1 MLDPEMA
8 ESGIEG
14 IEDVVEELLALPPER
29 FTEARNAAAKRLRSE
44 GKRQEADAVKSLPR
58 PSIAL
63 WALNKLARE
72 DASLLDAYLEAAGEL
87 RDATRNGGDIRAAT
101 APERA
106 AEGQV
111 TKTAAALVR
120 GEGKGVT
127 DAVERS
133 MSQTLRAAA
142 ADPDVADALR
152 HGLLAR
158 EPEAPSIDDVL
169 GYLSAM
175 APVKQPAPAGQG
187 PARQEPGKKEPDRGE
202 ERRALKAQIAA
213 ATADAAAARTDERA
227 ADDAAR
233 EARAQWQRAE
243 KHAEKLKGRTE
254 AAEDRLADLRTQLD
268 EV

>member
-1 MLDPEMA
+1 MLGPEMA

-14 IEDVVEELLALPPER
+14 IEDVVEELLELPPER
-29 FTEARNAAAKRLRSE
+29 FTEARNAASKRLRSE

-63 WALNKLARE
+63 WALNKVARD

-106 AEGQV
+106 AEAQV
-111 TKTAAALVR
+111 AKTATALVR
-120 GEGKGVT
+120 AEGKGVT

-142 ADPDVADALR
+142 ADPDVASALR
-152 HGLLAR
+152 QGLLAR

-175 APVKQPAPAGQG
+175 APVKQPAPAS
-187 PARQEPGKKEPDRGE
+187 QEPEKKEPDRSE

-213 ATADAAAARTDERA
+213 ATADAAAARKDERA

-233 EARAQWQRAE
+233 EAREQWQRAE
-243 KHAEKLKGRTE
+243 KHAETLKRRTE

-268 EV
+268 EL